1 MGQTTPTRSLRGNEK
16 QSCIEALSHHQPRTM
31 MSVSNIPMTYQ
42 LGAHSGMLM
51 RQSLEPVFRRD
62 VEIVIEEMEEERPVR
77 PLLKFVNSSLKM
89 ICQLAFGGSVV
100 IELDRSGE
108 VLVPGVWS
116 ARATVD
122 R

>member
-1 MGQTTPTRSLRGNEK
+1 
-16 QSCIEALSHHQPRTM
+16 
-31 MSVSNIPMTYQ
+31 
-42 LGAHSGMLM
+42 M
-51 RQSLEPVFRRD
+51 RQSLKPVFRRD
-62 VEIVIEEMEEERPVR
+62 VEIVIEEMEEERPVS
-77 PLLKFVNSSLKM
+77 PLLEFVSSSLKM

>member
-62 VEIVIEEMEEERPVR
+62 VEIVIEEMEDERPVS
-77 PLLKFVNSSLKM
+77 PLLEFVSSSLKM